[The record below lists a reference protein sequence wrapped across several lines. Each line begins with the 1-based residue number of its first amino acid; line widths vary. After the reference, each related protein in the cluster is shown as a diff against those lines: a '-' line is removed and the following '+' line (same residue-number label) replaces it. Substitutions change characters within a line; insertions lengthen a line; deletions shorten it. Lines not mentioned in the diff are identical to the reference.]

1 MLPTISRRGY
11 KPLTLQDFLSEDLFP
26 AFNRTTSTLPAVNI
40 REDEKVFFLE
50 LAIPGMNKDDVKIEL
65 KDEMLTISS
74 EHKEENEDKSEG
86 YSRKEFSYNSFCR
99 SFYLPDNVDGE
110 KVSASYKDG
119 VLEIEIP
126 KKEEEK
132 KIKSREVKIS

>member
-1 MLPTISRRGY
+1 MLPMISRRNY
-11 KPLTLQDFLSEDLFP
+11 KPFTFQDFFNEDFFP
-26 AFNRTTSTLPAVNI
+26 TLNRSTSTLPAVNI
-40 REDEKVFFLE
+40 REDEKAFYLE
-50 LAIPGMNKDDVKIEL
+50 LAIPGMKKEDVKIEL

-74 EHKEENEDKSEG
+74 EYKEEKEDKAEG

-99 SFYLPDNVDGE
+99 SFYLPDGVDAE
-110 KVSASYKDG
+110 KINASYREG
-119 VLEIEIP
+119 ILGIEIP

>member
-1 MLPTISRRGY
+1 MLPMISRRSY
-11 KPLTLQDFLSEDLFP
+11 KPFTFQDFLSEDFFP
-26 AFNRTTSTLPAVNI
+26 TINRTTSTLPAVNI
-40 REDEKVFFLE
+40 REDEKAFYLE
-50 LAIPGMNKDDVKIEL
+50 LAIPGMSKEDVKIEL

-74 EHKEENEDKSEG
+74 EHKEEKEDKAEG

-99 SFYLPDNVDGE
+99 SFYLPEGVDTE
-110 KVSASYKDG
+110 KINASYKEG
-119 VLEIEIP
+119 ILGIEIP